1 MEWKSLFIGL
11 LIGALIAVPLGM
23 AHSGGFDIAEKTGSR
38 WDFGP
43 MGRYGM
49 HGGMMGYGMDG
60 MMDEHE
66 EMEDYMAGGNFT
78 EIHEEMEAEM
88 EEHTAGNWEWM
99 RERHEACERYMG
111 IEEGEE

>member
-23 AHSGGFDIAEKTGSR
+23 AHIEGFDIAGKTGPR
-38 WDFGP
+38 PGFGP
-43 MGRYGM
+43 MGG
-49 HGGMMGYGMDG
+49 HGMD

-78 EIHEEMEAEM
+78 EIHEKMEAEM

-99 RERHEACERYMG
+99 RERHEACERHMG
-111 IEEGEE
+111 IEGREE

>member
-23 AHSGGFDIAEKTGSR
+23 AQGGGFDIAEKTGPR
-38 WDFGP
+38 WGFGP
-43 MGRYGM
+43 MGGYGM
-49 HGGMMGYGMDG
+49 HGPMGYG

-66 EMEDYMAGGNFT
+66 EMEDYMASGNFT

-88 EEHTAGNWEWM
+88 EEHMGADWEWM